1 MNINDISH
9 VANIEPSFGHNPI
22 VDGWYDDYQFKTENL
37 DEAGR
42 YAVYSSMGLRKG
54 AITELEAMVAAA
66 PARKVGTGALHN
78 VKGMHYSKINGG
90 HRVIESHTCEGVFA
104 LQLELDP
111 DVIGYYT
118 QVHCAGIKRITVSG
132 KNHLSSATMDFL
144 VFRKDTIRLVECKY
158 RSAIEKKYAEENN
171 TDWVLETDVWRH
183 VPYETW
189 ANERG
194 IDFNVWVQDTPFS
207 IEKQNLEAIYALK
220 DEKLSAADQ
229 TAADK
234 ALALILKH
242 PSSIANLEEE
252 VQGFSPRIALWL
264 MANAGVYGLLRSIS
278 VKDEALFYLYTS
290 KEQAIEIDQA
300 RFNCIVNDLKQPESL
315 DPLLLASAVDVQ
327 RARIKLAKLRLVQE
341 GKAKK
346 SGRMCALERK
356 VNVAISLGL
365 SPLSACLTNFKNCGK
380 RISTISHAQKV
391 LMVDTVKKYWH
402 KNAAI
407 TVRDLHFYLEENCRA
422 ADIETPTY
430 STLCD
435 YLRTQ
440 NPTRRALAVGGAR
453 CYQAAKP
460 RADAT
465 KRSGPAIGYGYHLVI
480 DSSQFDQ
487 RCVTHTLKVFST
499 AKPTFYVGVDGATDD
514 TMAFSMYLG
523 KSSTA
528 GLAMLMRD
536 YVRRHGFLPSVI
548 QFDRGSENES
558 IWLREFC
565 GFYGITFFHAPTG
578 GSRYNTLAENKIN
591 IINHQLAHKGAGST
605 APDMAGRKVD
615 GKLKSIKTAKYELNV
630 IFNNL
635 EVFMTSAL
643 KHKPNNQGLSPT
655 DLKDEAVSKYGTL
668 GRPCAYDYTFIIN
681 TSIKYEVPQKATERD
696 GIRTAYGRY
705 TSDSLQ
711 LALRSN
717 LPTEIRRDCAD
728 PSRLYVKVK
737 DKWFTAFNQDIMSF
751 VNMTNFD
758 KMFASMSWPLLKSIV
773 ADQKK
778 AIQRN
783 SHQQLQLALPP
794 PKDSISTNI
803 ESAVGSDFDAD
814 NSDTI
819 DEIDSMDDFVNAWE
833 DVNAE
838 VIVNGF

>member
-1 MNINDISH
+1 MNINDISDD
-9 VANIEPSFGHNPI
+9 ANVEPLYGYNPI
-22 VDGWYDDYQFKTENL
+22 VDGWYDNFQFKTENL

-42 YAVYSSMGLRKG
+42 YAVYSRMGLRKG

-78 VKGMHYSKINGG
+78 VKGMFYSKINGA
-90 HRVIESHTCEGVFA
+90 HRLIESHTCEGVFA

-111 DVIGYYT
+111 EVIGYYT
-118 QVHCAGIKRITVSG
+118 QVHCAGVKRITRNG
-132 KNHLSSATMDFL
+132 KRHLSSATMDFL

-171 TDWVLETDVWRH
+171 TDWVLENDVWLH
-183 VPYETW
+183 VPFESW
-189 ANERG
+189 AKERG
-194 IDFNVWVQDTPFS
+194 IEFNVWVQDTPFS

-220 DEKLSAADQ
+220 DATLSTADQ
-229 TAADK
+229 TLAEI
-234 ALALILKH
+234 ALTLILKC
-242 PSSIANLEEE
+242 PASIANLEEE
-252 VQGFSPRIALWL
+252 VNGFYPRIALWL
-264 MANAGVYGLLRSIS
+264 MANAGVYGLLRSVS
-278 VKDEALFYLYTS
+278 VKDEALFYIYAS

-300 RFNCIVNDLKQPESL
+300 RFNCIVNDLKQPENL
-315 DPLLLASAVDVQ
+315 DPLLLASAVDVE
-327 RARIKLAKLRLVQE
+327 RAKIKLAKLRLIQE

-356 VNVAISLGL
+356 VDEAISLGL

-380 RISTISHAQKV
+380 RISPISLVQRD
-391 LMVDTVKKYWH
+391 LMAETVKKYWH
-402 KNAAI
+402 KNVAI
-407 TVRDLHFYLEENCRA
+407 TVRDLHFYLEEVCRG
-422 ADIETPTY
+422 ADIETPAY
-430 STLCD
+430 STLCE
-435 YLRTQ
+435 YLRKL
-440 NPTRRALAVGGAR
+440 NPTRRALAIGGSR

-487 RCVTHTLKVFST
+487 RCVTHTLIAFST
-499 AKPTFYVGVDGATDD
+499 AKPTFYVGVDGATND
-514 TMAFSMYLG
+514 TMAFSMYIG

-528 GLAMLMRD
+528 GLAMLIRD
-536 YVRRHGFLPSVI
+536 FYRRHGFLPSVI

-565 GFYGITFFHAPTG
+565 DFYGITFFHAPTG
-578 GSRYNTLAENKIN
+578 GSRYNTLAENKIK
-591 IINHQLAHKGAGST
+591 IINYQLAHKGAGST

-615 GKLKSIKTAKYELNV
+615 GKLKSVKTAKHELKV
-630 IFNNL
+630 LFDNL
-635 EVFMTSAL
+635 EEFMSSAL
-643 KHKPNNQGLSPT
+643 KHNPNNQGFSPT

-681 TSIKYEVPQKATERD
+681 TSIKYEVRQKATEQD

-737 DKWFTAFNQDIMSF
+737 SKWFTAFNQDIMSF

-773 ADQKK
+773 ADQKI
-778 AIQRN
+778 AILRN

-794 PKDSISTNI
+794 PKESISANI
-803 ESAVGSDFDAD
+803 EDAVDTD
-814 NSDTI
+814 NSDMI
-819 DEIDSMDDFVNAWE
+819 DDIESSPEFISAWN
-833 DVNAE
+833 DICAE
-838 VIVNGF
+838 VTDNGY